1 MKTGLVLSNRSY
13 NDYEAAYNRLR
24 ETSNVYK
31 DLETFDKN
39 WQTVKAG
46 LSKTFP
52 NLDVYIT
59 SLDTARQK
67 GITYDSMIKQN
78 NVDLLSDESA
88 LTLLFAETLADN
100 EEKKTRERV
109 VVDDTGRP
117 MQNSDGSYQ
126 TEQYEATDYE
136 YITGLLKE
144 EVAYKRQEQY
154 LQKQQ
159 ELKDNRS
166 FWEKAGADILGVAS
180 KFTAGMSHTLAGF
193 LKWNGGLTAGIQEFF
208 KTGSWNK
215 ASEARMQLMNDFDKY
230 ITFDKEF
237 QETVYEFERLF
248 TDFRDYQGREN
259 NWGKY
264 VGGLSYT
271 FGQMMPG
278 LIIAQG
284 AGIAGGAIA
293 GAEGAGATAV
303 SVGKGIA
310 TAGKIGSSLIFYEAI
325 AADNAVEMY
334 NQLAAQGISVSTGMI
349 LAEADIKAAAQ
360 FGIEVGLAKILGGS
374 NLDRLVFGR
383 STNAGLAKA
392 GTEALTKNALVKRAL
407 LSVAHDFVEEGL
419 EEVFQDMSDFLID
432 KGFDLVFKTS
442 FGQAGLTEINA
453 QSLFDSFIMG
463 GLASLIGNAASIV
476 TTKREV
482 NPSKLKHDKN
492 GNLVIDKEA
501 TAKYDKLIELQK
513 SEMARLGI
521 TDEASLVVN
530 KDSKFTKK
538 DAAFI
543 EEINKRKLLSGTD
556 VIYEYE
562 KMGKLASWAYGIN
575 LQSIGENFNK
585 IQEMTNKA
593 ILEDNQVDLKKCKAA
608 LYQVYASTR
617 LIASYFGE
625 VGMERMQKANDMLT
639 YISRAYYNKEVD
651 HLDIK
656 NKISQI
662 IGTIDRE
669 QIKAAT
675 LDKELTIRE
684 RAARLAVKEETASS
698 GITPEVM
705 ERVSEILGDCSII
718 NRVSVEQFLEEPY
731 IEDDVA
737 HIDINS
743 LTNCDAVVP
752 EATFAEQDI
761 ISYISNAIETHKIG
775 LSENEQTQLMTIYK
789 KVNNGRIDESTMK
802 DVIRA
807 LCFDSKFVA
816 ELLFHNDVS
825 SFVFETIQRIQ
836 SAVREMT
843 VSDAYSA
850 IVKNKYKLV
859 HDNIKAIIKAFII
872 SQDYIRDFNKYNI
885 FTKEEFEEIQNER
898 YDKDFARK
906 ISENR
911 MSPDDWKRL
920 HNLIQT
926 RASSSVADFIVA
938 EYKNKMNMLAKGYAS
953 FSAPQLA
960 MQLDNYLK
968 KLLGNVHESQEFP
981 SLTTAANRAF
991 EYFLRSSGLN
1001 NTTLFDPNYLSN
1013 SDIAFANEQGLDIA
1027 NPQIIHAAVFEVSC
1041 NNQYKIIFE
1050 QNSKKYI
1057 VTDNETY
1064 LEDISKIDRSVIL
1077 QQANIRNYYNLYKEG
1092 ANDIYAIMSF
1102 DEDQRKDFMRIFM
1115 GEDVSDFDLAT
1126 TRLQD
1131 LVNDPSLL
1139 SENIKQ
1145 KILAYNGK
1153 LTSNAVIMYMNSI
1166 VRQFSVDSNGISTAA
1181 LGYSNTGDI
1190 VIYNTYSTEDYFR
1203 LSRDELFNLL
1213 SKYNENNLGSFL
1225 LKDILKNDIA
1235 IKALNNIEVEI
1246 TDDENVRGSYMAFE
1260 NKIYI
1265 SYNTDTNTMLETL
1278 YHEFQHAIQHEY
1290 KMLSGF
1296 NLHDVIKVYYVGN
1309 ELHAEVNNNIDLAA
1323 FEKAIN
1329 TFLSANPQYKSSYEK
1344 DKTMFLYNIANMLYI
1359 NSGELF
1365 AEGRGFNAQ
1374 IPSVFLTPVPIYAN
1388 NAGEVCVKLFGIEI
1402 NTHLITGENLSSPLY
1417 SNISDI
1423 IGLENENLDSSNITL
1438 GQRINLSNI
1447 DADNITEE
1455 DTDASIEALFEALGG
1470 KKQFKSMADFYNH
1483 EFNVLY
1489 FEKKGANGKKRVVGT
1504 IINTDKVAIEK
1515 LIHRNEGTLFVGK
1528 VTPADILFFAPNDV
1542 NNVIVDREVAFD
1554 TEHIGVA
1561 AMINGKLT
1569 FNYMGQVV
1577 TTNTQNI
1584 NAAPVD
1590 RTEQMDA
1597 DQEMESKRILADTA
1611 STVKR
1616 LERKYG
1622 RKVIRAEYIKG
1633 GEGDAYVR
1641 KTRYYF
1647 DGSVTA
1653 NRDYEDTAY
1662 VRPEG
1667 FYRGKKVTAKQAH
1680 SNQYSNLFK
1689 DKKRSREFQ
1698 DFVRE
1703 AYAVR
1708 DSLPEVLRT
1717 KIEDGTLT
1725 MRDID
1730 EYIRSTD
1737 IDNIDEKT
1745 FELLNKTI
1753 YKNENIKTVQDL
1765 KKLMDSSSLFYAIGV
1780 VFHLIGKQELLDRR
1794 NSDGVLEEVKRILSE
1809 ADPNIAKRIEG
1820 RIAKYMSY
1828 ANISDKYLKLLYLK
1842 KYDGS
1847 IVSAFRAANFAKMAI
1862 DNDWNVTGEV
1872 RTISTSTEAQGAKG
1886 ESFTPLEEI
1895 EDEVNSDT
1903 LEWLLSEEARYKKRF
1918 ILQMAKRQLLLK
1930 VAMGKVKLENRAAF
1944 DRMVAELED
1953 KADEWTEAQINKFYD
1968 MFSAKE
1974 NDINKL
1980 YAKVM
1985 AAEVSGNN
1993 DYVQEDKKPAEQVEE
2008 AVDNLKHRPE
2018 DVVRR
2023 IKAYLKTIQR
2033 NVSEAER
2040 KKFLKMNSDILNE
2053 DFTIKDEILYDTIEG
2068 ALQLKEYEILRKL
2081 EERMKQLSR
2090 YAQAHEIS
2098 EKKQQRLRVQTDEEI
2113 KQITE
2118 RIIREREREIN
2129 AQAQIYIQNETNR
2142 LKQEY
2147 DQKIAELKR
2156 QIEEEQKQKTRA
2168 EVAAIK
2174 EKARQKL
2181 AEMKAKFQEQVT
2193 RIKNEA
2199 REKVKE
2205 ARLKRTVQHV
2215 TNVVTYTVA
2224 DTKIDVRTSIPMPTS
2239 LEGLLKIQFDQA
2251 VSNQIKFEFDGLTDE
2266 EQKSMHVRAE
2276 VSRFY
2281 EDNAEYMR
2289 SLTQGDI
2296 VSLAEFFVNSDL
2308 LYTNKESTYKAVAIC
2323 TMKYILASTGTST
2336 SLFTLDP
2343 DLRKRL
2349 LEKYNHLKSSY
2360 AQGMAIFREAEKINP
2375 TETMLAKLAKK
2386 LNVDITQEDITMLTK
2401 AVESGNYTDM
2411 AAAQSVIYEHM
2422 LEQHKNQQVSIFDKL
2437 LKFSR
2442 TAMLSS
2448 PGTWVRNWTSNM
2460 LVSSLN
2466 KMSEQVGGWITKH
2479 LFDKLFGHE
2488 KLKQKY
2494 KTAEAAAQ
2502 ALIAKS
2508 ATGNVEGLTD
2518 EQKAELEQYQKEMK
2532 KYRAYADETQYRDLH
2547 LIKVGSDVKTFI
2559 DKEILSSGLL
2569 ELIKDGL
2576 NKYDWAVNPHTTV
2589 ENNLVRLITNSIRN
2603 KIFMN
2608 NVTDSKVLQVWYGFI
2623 YKRLSDDPYIEKA
2636 FLRYLG
2642 KTMTYDKVDLSQGL
2656 SAEVMNHIADAY
2668 TLAAADYMH
2677 KPNFVNDIEAYIRQK
2692 AGSAGFFVYK
2702 SIFPFLGAGVNWMV
2716 EGLKYTPA
2724 GLIWNIIRYAKLE
2737 RTIDKMYESNQEG
2750 KGVSYRFGQYLLS
2763 RDIGKGVIGT
2773 IGFAIGALL
2782 AAFGVARI
2790 DDEDD
2795 EVKLKIGDLRIDI
2808 SDIFGSNGITTGMA
2822 LVSAIKD
2829 KKAPTFESTMKFVL
2843 NQMFIDSTLSNTY
2856 NTIRQSQGFGDYMM
2870 AIPLNMISNFIPNII
2885 SAVVSP
2891 TNVYKTKYDSGIV
2904 GKLERI
2910 AVKALPSLAYAL
2922 PKYIDPYTGEYQIQ
2936 YKVPWT
2942 KNRNRVIAGAGTVIE
2957 KAISRLTPLNVYA
2970 YNVSDNE
2977 EEALKLGVHKVALNN
2992 VKINDETIKLT
3003 NAQNKALNMYYG
3015 KLNNKT
3021 LTAFINNKVK
3031 YKVLD
3036 KNTNKYKELYYRQMT
3051 NEQKADVI
3059 ERIMSNNATT
3069 AKIYILTSTGKY
3081 KYYASS
3087 YEKYQELKKLGI
3099 SKNLYTKTDKREGF
3113 VEIK

>member
-13 NDYEAAYNRLR
+13 NDYEAAYHRLR
-24 ETSNVYK
+24 ETSNIYK

-39 WQTVKAG
+39 WQTVKSG

-52 NLDVYIT
+52 NLDVYIA
-59 SLDTARQK
+59 SLDKARQQ
-67 GITYDSMIKQN
+67 GVTYDNMIKQSAA
-78 NVDLLSDESA
+78 DLLSDESYM
-88 LTLLFAETLADN
+88 TLLFAETLADK
-100 EEKKTRERV
+100 EELKTRERT
-109 VVDDTGRP
+109 VVDDIGHP

-126 TEQYEATDYE
+126 TEQYEATDYD
-136 YITGLLKE
+136 YIKGLLQE
-144 EVAYKRQEQY
+144 EVAYKRYEQY

-159 ELKDNRS
+159 ELKDSRS

-193 LKWNGGLTAGIQEFF
+193 LKWNAGLTDGIKEFF

-215 ASEARMQLMNDFDKY
+215 ASDARMRAISDFDKY

-278 LIIAQG
+278 LIVAQG
-284 AGIAGGAIA
+284 AGLLGGAVA
-293 GAEGAGATAV
+293 GAKGAGAAA
-303 SVGKGIA
+303 SIGKGIA
-310 TAGKIGSSLIFYEAI
+310 AAGKIGSSLIFYEAI
-325 AADNAVEMY
+325 AADNAAEMY
-334 NQLAAQGISVSTGMI
+334 NQLAAEGISVSTGMI

-374 NLDRLVFGR
+374 NLDHLMFGR
-383 STNAGLAKA
+383 STNAGLAKV
-392 GTEALTKNALVKRAL
+392 GTEAVTKNALVKRAL
-407 LSVAHDFVEEGL
+407 LSIAHDFVEEGL
-419 EEVFQDMSDFLID
+419 EEVFQDTSDFLLD
-432 KGFDLVFKTS
+432 KGFDLIFKTS
-442 FGQAGLTEINA
+442 FGKTELSKIDA

-492 GNLVIDKEA
+492 GNLVVDKE
-501 TAKYDKLIELQK
+501 
-513 SEMARLGI
+513 
-521 TDEASLVVN
+521 
-530 KDSKFTKK
+530 
-538 DAAFI
+538 
-543 EEINKRKLLSGTD
+543 GTLK
-556 VIYEYE
+556 YE

-575 LQSIGENFNK
+575 LQSIGENFDK
-585 IQEMTNKA
+585 IQEMTEKA
-593 ILEDNQVDLKKCKAA
+593 ILENNQIDLEKCKAA

-639 YISRAYYNKEVD
+639 YITNAYKNKD
-651 HLDIK
+651 TDYIDIK
-656 NKISQI
+656 KKIQNV
-662 IGTIDRE
+662 IGIIDRE
-669 QIKAAT
+669 EIKAET
-675 LDKELTIRE
+675 LKRELTIRE
-684 RAARLAVKEETASS
+684 RAEQLAAQQETNKETAQS
-698 GITPEVM
+698 GITPEVI
-705 ERVSEILGDCSII
+705 ERVNEILGDCSII
-718 NRVSVEQFLEEPY
+718 NRVSIEQFLEEPY
-731 IEDDVA
+731 IEDGVA

-761 ISYISNAIETHKIG
+761 IGHISNAIETHKIG
-775 LSENEQTQLMTIYK
+775 LSKNEQAQLMAIYK

-843 VSDAYSA
+843 ISDAYSA

-926 RASSSVADFIVA
+926 HASSSVADFIVA
-938 EYKNKMNMLAKGYAS
+938 EYKNKMNMLAEGYTS

-1013 SDIAFANEQGLDIA
+1013 SDITFANEQGLDIA
-1027 NPQIIHAAVFEVSC
+1027 NPQIIHAAVFEISC

-1057 VTDNETY
+1057 VTDNEAY

-1077 QQANIRNYYNLYKEG
+1077 QQADIRNYYNLYKDG

-1115 GEDVSDFDLAT
+1115 GENVSDFDLAT

-1166 VRQFSVDSNGISTAA
+1166 VRQFSMDSNGISTAA

-1246 TDDENVRGSYMAFE
+1246 TDNENVRGSYMAFE

-1265 SYNTDTNTMLETL
+1265 SYNTDINTMLETL

-1309 ELHAEVNNNIDLAA
+1309 ELHVEVNNNIDLAA

-1329 TFLSANPQYKSSYEK
+1329 TFLSVNPQYKSSYEK

-1374 IPSVFLTPVPIYAN
+1374 IPSVFLTPVPIYTN
-1388 NAGEVCVKLFGIEI
+1388 NVGEVCVKLFGIEI

-1417 SNISDI
+1417 SNISDVI
-1423 IGLENENLDSSNITL
+1423 ELENENLDRDNITLDQRVNLSIIDASNITE
-1438 GQRINLSNI
+1438 N
-1447 DADNITEE
+1447 
-1455 DTDASIEALFEALGG
+1455 DTDTAIETLFEALGG

-1489 FEKKGANGKKRVVGT
+1489 FEKKGTDSKKQVVAT

-1528 VTPADILFFAPNDV
+1528 VTPADILFFAPNNV

-1590 RTEQMDA
+1590 RTEQISA
-1597 DQEMESKRILADTA
+1597 DQNMDSKRILADTA

-1622 RKVIRAEYIKG
+1622 RKVISAEYIKG

-1667 FYRGKKVTAKQAH
+1667 FYRGKKVSAKQAR

-1689 DKKRSREFQ
+1689 DKKRSKEFQ
-1698 DFVRE
+1698 NFIRE
-1703 AYAVR
+1703 AYTVR

-1725 MRDID
+1725 MRNID
-1730 EYIRSTD
+1730 DYIRSTD

-1753 YKNENIKTVQDL
+1753 YKNDNIKTVQDL
-1765 KKLMDSSSLFYAIGV
+1765 KKLMDSSSLFYALGV
-1780 VFHLIGKQELLDRR
+1780 VFHVIGKQELLDRR
-1794 NSDGVLEEVKRILSE
+1794 NSEGVLEEVKRILSE

-1820 RIAKYMSY
+1820 RMAKYMSY
-1828 ANISDKYLKLLYLK
+1828 TGISDKYLKLLYLK

-1872 RTISTSTEAQGAKG
+1872 RAVSTSTEAQGAKG

-1918 ILQMAKRQLLLK
+1918 ILQMAKRQLLLE
-1930 VAMGKVKLENRAAF
+1930 VATGKVKLENRAAF
-1944 DRMVAELED
+1944 DRMVTELED
-1953 KADEWTEAQINKFYD
+1953 RAGEWTETQINKFYD

-1993 DYVQEDKKPAEQVEE
+1993 DYVQEDKKPAEQVEQ
-2008 AVDNLKHRPE
+2008 AVDHLKRKPE
-2018 DVVRR
+2018 NIVRN
-2023 IKAYLKTIQR
+2023 IKSYLKTIQR

-2040 KKFLKMNSDILNE
+2040 KKFLKMNSDILTE
-2053 DFTIKDEILYDTIEG
+2053 DFTLKDEILYDTVEDK
-2068 ALQLKEYEILRKL
+2068 LQLKEYEILLKL

-2118 RIIREREREIN
+2118 RIIKEREREIN

-2147 DQKIAELKR
+2147 NQKIAELKR
-2156 QIEEEQKQKTRA
+2156 QIEEEQKQKTHA
-2168 EVAAIK
+2168 EVTAIK
-2174 EKARQKL
+2174 ENARQKL

-2205 ARLKRTVQHV
+2205 ARLKKTVQHI
-2215 TNVVTYTVA
+2215 TNVITYTVA
-2224 DTKIDVRTSIPMPTS
+2224 DTKIDVRTSIPMPAS

-2251 VSNQIKFEFDGLTDE
+2251 ITNQIKFEFDGLTSE

-2276 VSRFY
+2276 VKRFY

-2289 SLTQGDI
+2289 SLTQSNI
-2296 VSLAEFFVNSDL
+2296 VSLAEFFANSDL

-2323 TMKYILASTGTST
+2323 TMKYILASTGTAT
-2336 SLFTLDP
+2336 SLFTLDT

-2349 LEKYNHLKSSY
+2349 LDKYNHLKSSY
-2360 AQGMAIFREAEKINP
+2360 AQGMAIFREAENINP
-2375 TETMLAKLAKK
+2375 TETMLTKLANK
-2386 LNVDITQEDITMLTK
+2386 LNVDIAQEDIAMLTK

-2422 LEQHKNQQVSIFDKL
+2422 LEQHKNQQVNIFDKL

-2448 PGTWVRNWTSNM
+2448 PGTWVRNWTSNI
-2460 LVSSLN
+2460 LVSELN
-2466 KMSEQVGGWITKH
+2466 KMSDHVGGWITKH

-2502 ALIAKS
+2502 ALIDKS
-2508 ATGNVEGLTD
+2508 ETGNVEGLTD
-2518 EQKAELEQYQKEMK
+2518 KQKAELEQYQKEMK
-2532 KYRAYADETQYRDLH
+2532 KYRVYADETQYRDLH
-2547 LIKVGSDVKTFI
+2547 LIQVGSDVKTFI
-2559 DKEILSSGLL
+2559 DKEILGSGLL

-2608 NVTDSKVLQVWYGFI
+2608 NVTDSKILQTWYGFI

-2642 KTMTYDKVDLSQGL
+2642 KIMTYDKIDLSQGL
-2656 SAEVMNHIADAY
+2656 SADVMNHIANAY

-2677 KPNFVNDIEAYIRQK
+2677 KPNFVNDIEVYIRQK

-2702 SIFPFLGAGVNWMV
+2702 NIFPFLGAGVNWMV

-2724 GLIWNIIRYAKLE
+2724 GLVWNIIRYAKLE
-2737 RTIDKMYESNQEG
+2737 NTIDKMYKNNQEG

-2763 RDIGKGVIGT
+2763 RDIGKGAIGT

-2782 AAFGVARI
+2782 AAFGVAHI

-2795 EVKLKIGDLRIDI
+2795 EVKLVVGDLKIDI
-2808 SDIFGSNGITTGMA
+2808 SDIFGANGITTGMA
-2822 LVSAIKD
+2822 IISAIKD
-2829 KKAPTFESTMKFVL
+2829 KKSPTFESTMKFVL
-2843 NQMFIDSTLSNTY
+2843 DQMFIDSTLSNMY
-2856 NTIRQSQGFGDYMM
+2856 NTIRQSRGFGDYMM
-2870 AIPLNMISNFIPNII
+2870 SIPLNMISNFIPNII

-2891 TNVYKTKYDSGIV
+2891 TNVYKTKYDSGII

-2922 PKYIDPYTGEYQIQ
+2922 PKYVDPYTGEYQIQ

-2942 KNRNRVIAGAGTVIE
+2942 KNRNRVLAGAGTVIE

-2992 VKINDETIKLT
+2992 VKINDETVKLT
-3003 NAQNKALNMYYG
+3003 DAQNKALNMYYG
-3015 KLNNKT
+3015 KLNDKT

-3036 KNTNKYKELYYRQMT
+3036 KKTNKYKELYYRQMT
-3051 NEQKADVI
+3051 DEQKANVI